1 MDRILPIPPGP
12 KTTAEDL
19 VRIRQIEAIR
29 LSLRLLDRQLEASA
43 KAAANGSPQHLAF
56 KNACEK
62 FLAELAD
69 IRSGERYQ
77 KIHAQVAK
85 SMPPP
90 ESSIALESD
99 KPDKVVDA
107 EGQIDLVEP
116 NEASVTLTPFDRAQ
130 LLVDKEAIEA
140 REKYES
146 DRTFLLEKLQQIQ
159 EGNLPAEEKAG
170 VLEGLNLVEG
180 WYSKIWRSLE
190 SGARGAEILRD
201 IEKSTRSS
209 SEGKRKTQG
218 TSNRP
223 HAPKTRIKKKSSLNQ
238 FQAAIRKIEQEE
250 RQQARMAAQRREL
263 QGIVQSRPHRNNSTS
278 HDRVYVT
285 SGFRNPRAKK

>member
-130 LLVDKEAIEA
+130 LLVDKEAIEPFCLKSFS
-140 REKYES
+140 KYRKE
-146 DRTFLLEKLQQIQ
+146 TCLQ
-159 EGNLPAEEKAG
+159 KRR
-170 VLEGLNLVEG
+170 LVSSRDLTWSRDG
-180 WYSKIWRSLE
+180 TQK
-190 SGARGAEILRD
+190 SGAA
-201 IEKSTRSS
+201 
-209 SEGKRKTQG
+209 
-218 TSNRP
+218 
-223 HAPKTRIKKKSSLNQ
+223 
-238 FQAAIRKIEQEE
+238 
-250 RQQARMAAQRREL
+250 
-263 QGIVQSRPHRNNSTS
+263 
-278 HDRVYVT
+278 
-285 SGFRNPRAKK
+285 